1 MKKITL
7 VGARDADASNK
18 LSKVQ
23 INKITETEKG
33 LLLSTFGLIWLHT
46 SSSHVVFPSALEN
59 FPSKSWEVIG
69 QF

>member
-46 SSSHVVFPSALEN
+46 SSSHVVV
-59 FPSKSWEVIG
+59 SKCS
-69 QF
+69 